1 MREVPLI
8 FDVFSKCC
16 YINSYI
22 IESYAYK
29 FEERGREREREREH
43 KENMKLFERE
53 IPTSERLF

>member
-22 IESYAYK
+22 IESNAYK
-29 FEERGREREREREH
+29 FEKRETEREREY

>member
-29 FEERGREREREREH
+29 FEERERGGVREY